1 MGKEGKVVD
10 LTEKIEEGMPFYPG
24 DPKPELIQFKT
35 LDIDGYNVKQIV
47 IGTHSGTHVDAPIH
61 ALKRGIGIDM
71 MDPMACSGEAK
82 VLDVSDQRE
91 VKPDLLTK
99 DLRGKVVLFYTGS
112 SDKWKPGWS
121 MSSFS
126 YLGVEAAKRLALIRP
141 RAIGIDSPSVEGPY
155 TGRNVHTILL
165 TNEIPIVENISASL
179 KSLLGKKFYFLCLF
193 LPIKDGDGSPA
204 RAMAFLTSS
213 PP

>member
-1 MGKEGKVVD
+1 MYIEGKIVD
-10 LTEKIEEGMPFYPG
+10 LTERIEEGMPFYPS
-24 DPKPELIQFKT
+24 DPRPELIQFKT

-61 ALKRGIGIDM
+61 ALKNGIGIDK
-71 MDPMACSGEAK
+71 MDPMACSGEAE
-82 VLDVSDQRE
+82 VLDVSYERE

-112 SDKWKPGWS
+112 NDEWKPGWS

-126 YLGVEAAKRLALIRP
+126 YLGVETAKRLVSIGP

-155 TGRNVHTILL
+155 TGRDVHTALL
-165 TNEIPIVENISASL
+165 TNGIPIVENISGSL
-179 KSLLGKKFYFLCLF
+179 KALLGKDFYFLCLF

-204 RAMAFLTSS
+204 RAMAFLR
-213 PP
+213 